1 MQAWRE
7 GKQVVRQPTFN
18 NRGSFSAYDTLV
30 SAMIAS
36 LHSGN
41 EIAVHMAKIAGYVK
55 KGLSAKGNPA

>member
-55 KGLSAKGNPA
+55 KGLSVKGNPA